1 MTRYVNLRF
10 TYLLTYLSTP
20 LICPLRFGYD
30 PTLSDGDDVCVSV
43 CVSVFV
49 HYRLHVIRKASRP
62 ARADVS
68 LTEERRTRDT
78 AIL

>member
-43 CVSVFV
+43 FV